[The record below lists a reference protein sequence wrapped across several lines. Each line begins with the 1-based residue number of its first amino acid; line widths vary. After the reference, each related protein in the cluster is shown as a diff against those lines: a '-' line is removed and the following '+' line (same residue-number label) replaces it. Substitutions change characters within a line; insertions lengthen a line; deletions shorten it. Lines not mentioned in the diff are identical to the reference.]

1 MKNRIREVREAK
13 HLSQHDLA
21 IKIGATQNAVYNW
34 ESGKRN
40 LKYETLT
47 RIADA
52 LGCQV
57 SDLVDDAPRTETMSD
72 AEIKYTVDHMLP
84 MTVSERN
91 RLMDKI
97 KVVNDLLEIGTQM
110 TGTTGHCIEVDKIAM
125 KILFEAIEDAK
136 KLCQEL
142 PFVG

>member
-1 MKNRIREVREAK
+1 MKNRIKEMRQKACLTQRELAEKVGISQQAINQIETEVTNPSYKTLLKIAEA
-13 HLSQHDLA
+13 LD
-21 IKIGATQNAVYNW
+21 
-34 ESGKRN
+34 
-40 LKYETLT
+40 
-47 RIADA
+47 
-52 LGCQV
+52 CPV
-57 SDLVDDAPRTETMSD
+57 SDLDKNRPETMSD
-72 AEIKYTVDHMLP
+72 AEIKYTVDNMLP

-125 KILFEAIEDAK
+125 KILLEAIEDAK